1 MPALNILALDTSTEF
16 CTVALLRDRDE
27 FWREERAGQRHS
39 ELILPMIAAVLAE
52 AGLTLRQLAGIGFGA
67 GPGSFTGVRIAC
79 GVAQGLAFGAGL
91 PLVPVGTLPA
101 LAEAAGAARVVTCLD
116 ARMGEIYHAAYQQVS
131 QGWEQ
136 IVAPNV
142 CRADAAPDL
151 PGGGWIGSGSGFAAH
166 AERLAARYEGQLE
179 RVEPDRHPHARA
191 VARLAKPVL
200 AAGTGVAPER
210 ALPLYVR
217 DKVALKMN
225 ERA

>member
-1 MPALNILALDTSTEF
+1 MNILALDTSTEF
-16 CTVALLRDRDE
+16 CTVALLRGREE

-39 ELILPMIAAVLAE
+39 EMILQMIEAVLAE
-52 AGLTLRQLAGIGFGA
+52 AGLTLPRLAGIGFGA

-116 ARMGEIYHAAYQQVS
+116 ARMGEIYHAAYQQGP

-136 IVAPNV
+136 IVAPSV
-142 CRADAAPDL
+142 CRAESAPAL
-151 PGGGWIGSGSGFAAH
+151 PGGGWTGCGSGFAAN
-166 AERLAARYEGQLE
+166 AEALAARYEGQLE

-191 VARLAKPVL
+191 VARLAKPLL
-200 AAGTGVAPER
+200 AAGEGVAPER